1 MLLSTDLN
9 PTADYTQVLNEVIF
23 DDRLTHAEF
32 RFWCK
37 LLSLPKGQKFA
48 KLGSGE
54 LAKEMGMVPRSC
66 REFRQSLKT
75 KGFLI
80 EKRDELIVTIP
91 AQDFEPKEVK
101 LTKEQQLRVDLRE
114 TWMAGKPDMYSK
126 QKHPLSA
133 AQVETLKLHAD
144 HNGEEDLCKFLQ
156 AVLRGC
162 KADDWWSSH
171 GMNFNNVFGTG
182 TPKQNKFT
190 NVEKLYK
197 LSSSKEGRSKTWDI
211 NDDRCWLDWYQSLNQ
226 DYDKVERITVK
237 EYEESIDHQWDHD
250 GDKTIYIYLDT
261 DGLVISWTKKAR
273 VGSLRYLPT
282 AK

>member
-9 PTADYTQVLNEVIF
+9 PTGDYTQVLNDIIF

-48 KLGSGE
+48 KLDSGE

-91 AQDFEPKEVK
+91 SEEFEVKEVK
-101 LTKEQQLRVDLRE
+101 LTPEQQLANDLRDIWNE
-114 TWMAGKPDMYSK
+114 CKPEPFSRQRK
-126 QKHPLSA
+126 GFSA
-133 AQVETLKLHAD
+133 AQIDTLQQHVK
-144 HNGEEDLCKFLQ
+144 HNDAKDVKAFLKK
-156 AVLRGC
+156 VLEGC
-162 KADDWWSSH
+162 KADAWWSEKVL
-171 GMNFNNVFGTG
+171 NFTNVFGSG
-182 TPKQNKFT
+182 SPKQNKFT
-190 NVEKLYK
+190 NIEKLYK
-197 LSSSKEGRSKTWDI
+197 LSNSKEGRAKIWDI
-211 NDDRCWLDWYQSLNQ
+211 NDDQCWLDWYQSLNQ